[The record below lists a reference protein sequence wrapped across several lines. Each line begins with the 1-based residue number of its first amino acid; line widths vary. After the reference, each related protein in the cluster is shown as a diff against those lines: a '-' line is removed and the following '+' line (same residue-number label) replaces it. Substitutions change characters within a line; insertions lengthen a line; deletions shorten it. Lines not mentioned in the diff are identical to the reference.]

1 MMFLRRAL
9 VLACVLLFLSSSSAS
24 VSASASEQEP
34 VYGSRSWTTRRDFA
48 PAAAISNQV
57 FVGRGHERLESA
69 AGAEG
74 LSGEPCYPGPCF
86 ADSARPRP
94 VRCKNCL
101 KGLDRAAAGLRFY
114 GGSADKVYG
123 QVTDG
128 TLAGRSVDINVI
140 TRAHRGDFNRPN
152 VDPFPAFPKQQLSP
166 ETPAQVGCGEWCSG
180 KKEGDA
186 YFLKVD
192 KSPLPP
198 TTYASVAGEGGEMA
212 RIEERLSRRRSA
224 LEAQQNWLRR
234 ASEASDAVL
243 REIQH
248 VAGQKEDIER
258 DLKALLEAQS
268 SLQLKLRHDQIAAR
282 LNDFTVEL
290 MKVEEN
296 KREVAHYKGEI
307 EHKTKFTQHK
317 IKEIEKAYPQPPQHF
332 AHEELEDPEMH
343 RPDLH

>member
-1 MMFLRRAL
+1 MMFLRRVL
-9 VLACVLLFLSSSSAS
+9 VLACVLLFLSSSSVHADTIQLTQ
-24 VSASASEQEP
+24 EQEP
-34 VYGSRSWTTRRDFA
+34 IYGSRAFTATRGGI
-48 PAAAISNQV
+48 PAAPLSNQV
-57 FVGRGHERLESA
+57 FVGKGHERLESA

-74 LSGEPCYPGPCF
+74 LAGEPCYPGPCF

-101 KGLDRAAAGLRFY
+101 KGLDSQGIRL
-114 GGSADKVYG
+114 YG
-123 QVTDG
+123 QVTDSA
-128 TLAGRSVDINVI
+128 LAGTSVDLKVL
-140 TRAHRGDFNRPN
+140 TRAHRGDYYRPN
-152 VDPFPAFPKQQLSP
+152 VDPFPALPKQQLSP
-166 ETPAQVGCGEWCSG
+166 ETPAQVPCGEWCSG
-180 KKEGDA
+180 KKKGDA
-186 YFLKVD
+186 YFMKVD

-212 RIEERLSRRRSA
+212 RIEERLARRRSA

-243 REIQH
+243 REIKH
-248 VAGQKEDIER
+248 VDGQKEDIER
-258 DLKALLEAQS
+258 DLKALLEAQA

-290 MKVEEN
+290 MKVQEN
-296 KREVAHYKGEI
+296 KREVVHYKGEI

-317 IKEIEKAYPQPPQHF
+317 IEQMEKAFPQPPQHF

-343 RPDLH
+343 RPDLA